1 MLLWQRSAQPPTRLA
16 SGSFYHVQELSAHS
30 GHRPLL
36 TPDLPLTR
44 KAWGTACAFVSP
56 TERASFQA
64 TFPSPHQC
72 SRASRPCPVFNISRI
87 LESPRYVK
95 MPLWPWKGL

>member
-30 GHRPLL
+30 GHKPLL
-36 TPDLPLTR
+36 TPDLPLMR
-44 KAWGTACAFVSP
+44 KAWGTAWAFVFP

-64 TFPSPHQC
+64 TPPSLPAC
-72 SRASRPCPVFNISRI
+72 APELPVHAQVSIF
-87 LESPRYVK
+87 LEY
-95 MPLWPWKGL
+95 